1 MNVDQPKQ
9 AGANQTPQD
18 LQNHEPALIDLYSKV
33 TGENES
39 HARST
44 LMYVIR
50 DSAASNPLPND

>member
-1 MNVDQPKQ
+1 MNADQPKQ

-18 LQNHEPALIDLYSKV
+18 LQNHEPDLIDLYSKL
-33 TGENES
+33 TGDNES

-50 DSAASNPLPND
+50 DSAASNPQLNG